1 MVEVF
6 GGISDIRAVKKQA
19 NDVVAQLEESGNGNE
34 DVAEAAK
41 QLGEKLSAIEEQLN
55 QVNSKSR
62 QDPINFPPQLDNQL
76 VTLYGYVAFADFQAT
91 AGAYERLD
99 DLEPEVDRLLGELK
113 QVVDTEVAAFNEMV
127 AELRPAAVTLP
138 KRE

>member
-1 MVEVF
+1 VF
-6 GGISDIRAVKKQA
+6 GGLSDIRAVKKQVKE
-19 NDVVAQLEESGNGNE
+19 VVARLEESGAPNE
-34 DVAEAAK
+34 EVAEAAK
-41 QLGEKLSAIEEQLN
+41 QLAEKLSTIEEQLS
-55 QVNSKSR
+55 QVKSKSR

-76 VTLYGYVAFADFQAT
+76 VTLYGYVAFADFQPT

-99 DLEPEVDRLLGELK
+99 DLEPEVDRLLGELA
-113 QVVDTEVAAFNEMV
+113 QVVDTDVAAFNEMV